1 MRYPDLFRN
10 ALMASHQMTAR
21 GEFWYK
27 DVFVANF
34 DIVSGSVS
42 GDRAGSVRRTAQVS
56 VDPHVPEIP
65 AMKDR
70 LNPYGTYVKLFRG
83 VRYPN
88 GRREEYQVFYGRID
102 QVEEALQ
109 TLQIRCSDR
118 AADVVDA
125 RFENT
130 TWAGN
135 YGTIGTLT
143 CADCARA
150 LILEVLPTATVTIDI
165 TDAALRA
172 LKVSGDTSWTRERS
186 DALDQMAGACGAEW
200 FASMYGDFY
209 IRQLP
214 AVADSSTPVKWIVDT
229 GDTGVL
235 VTRTNVNDR
244 QGVYNHVVV
253 ISEPFDGREPARG
266 NAYDNTDPLSPTFYG
281 GPFGKVTGFFEGQ
294 QVDSNLNADKLAGQL
309 LQQAIAAVK
318 SISVECVANPQL
330 QLADVV
336 RVFDPR
342 NEIDGMFFVQ
352 SFELPLDPETPM
364 RMVLYSARQQL
375 TRETFGDLRR
385 SLPKGAVWQPI
396 P

>member
-10 ALMASHQMTAR
+10 ALMSSHQMTAR
-21 GEFWYK
+21 GEFWYNGA
-27 DVFVANF
+27 FLAPF

-42 GDRAGSVRRTAQVS
+42 ADRAGSVRRTAQVS
-56 VDPHVPEIP
+56 LNPHAGEIP

-70 LNPYGTYVKLFRG
+70 LSPYGTYIKLFRG
-83 VRYPN
+83 LRYPN
-88 GRREEYQVFYGRID
+88 GTREEFQVFFGRID

-109 TLQIRCSDR
+109 TLTIRCSDR
-118 AADVVDA
+118 AADIIDA
-125 RFENT
+125 RFEDT
-130 TWAGN
+130 RWAGTF
-135 YGTIGTLT
+135 GTIGTLT
-143 CADCARA
+143 CADCAKA
-150 LILEVLPTATVTIDI
+150 LILDVIPSAAVTIDI
-165 TDAALRA
+165 TDPALAA

-186 DALDQMAGACGAEW
+186 DALDQMSGACGAEW

-209 IRQLP
+209 VRQLP
-214 AVADSSTPVKWIVDT
+214 AVATANTVVKWIIDT

-253 ISEPFDGREPARG
+253 VSEPFDGREPARG
-266 NAYDNTDPLSPTFYG
+266 NAYDNTDPNSPTYYG
-281 GPFGKVTGFFEGQ
+281 GAFGKVTGFFEGQ
-294 QVDSNLNADKLAGQL
+294 QVDSNANADKLAGQL

-342 NEIDGMFFVQ
+342 NGIDAMFFVQ

-375 TRETFGDLRR
+375 AKGVFGDMPKR
-385 SLPKGAVWQPI
+385 LPKGASWQPT